1 MNDLQKRF
9 RNRTR
14 KPQRRVELGLL
25 LLDVLIILGAYLLA
39 QLGHFH
45 ALPPNVTSFLAFL
58 FLLVGI
64 AHIALRRFAP
74 YASPIL
80 LPAAALL
87 NGIGYVYIARLDSK
101 LASAQAMWSLVG
113 IAAFVGVMILL
124 PRIRDLERYRYTTL
138 LVGLMLLVLPAFPI
152 VGRQING
159 ARIWIHFGPFSF
171 QPGEMAKIA
180 LAIFFA
186 SYLIEKRELLA
197 RPTRRVGGLLIP
209 DLRFF
214 GPVLVAWG
222 FSLLVLMREND
233 LGSSLLFFA
242 LFVVLLWIAT
252 GRSFYLILGGFLFTS
267 GALLAYFQFNHVRTR
282 IAIWR
287 HPFLA
292 AGNSQLAESI
302 FAIGSGGLFG
312 SGIALGSP
320 DRIPFVK
327 TDFIFSAIGEEWG
340 FLGVIALLSC
350 YLLIVGVGMRVAIRA
365 QHPFEKLLTAGLTSI
380 VAIQVFI
387 IVGGVTRLIPL
398 TGITLPFVSYGGS
411 SLVANYILLAL
422 LLRASNDIAPEVRV

>member
-1 MNDLQKRF
+1 VNDLQKRF